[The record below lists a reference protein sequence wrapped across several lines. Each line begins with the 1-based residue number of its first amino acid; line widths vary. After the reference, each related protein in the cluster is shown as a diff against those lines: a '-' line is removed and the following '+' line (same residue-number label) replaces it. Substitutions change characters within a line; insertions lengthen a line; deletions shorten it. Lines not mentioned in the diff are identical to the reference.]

1 MDSRWHKAVLAS
13 STILPVLAAGGVLA
27 EESGVLV
34 LANLIDQSEPLR
46 RVATNP
52 AHEVQIVY
60 TRIDRDDENRP
71 VFRSESWGL
80 DKARYFYPAST
91 VKLPA
96 AILALEKLARLSIES
111 LTRDSEMRTEGVAPA
126 AGATATPSIANHI
139 RDVFLVSDN
148 AAYNRLFEFVEPDA
162 LSAGMQERGF
172 AGTRIFHRVGSGSR
186 AEGETALNAIEFFNA
201 SGHRI
206 HAQPGIPLTRD
217 YASPEPILRG
227 VGYLAD
233 GQLIRE
239 PKDFAN
245 LNAFPEPPPSP
256 SRWRPGDGEGK
267 KQIPISK
274 LEP

>member
-52 AHEVQIVY
+52 AHEVQILY
-60 TRIDRDDENRP
+60 TRIDRDDANRP
-71 VFRSESWGL
+71 VFQSESWGL
-80 DKARYFYPAST
+80 DEARYFYPAST

-96 AILALEKLARLSIES
+96 AILAIEKLAKLSIEG
-111 LTRDSEMRTEGVAPA
+111 LTRDSEMRTQGVAPA
-126 AGATATPSIANHI
+126 PGATPSIASHI

-148 AAYNRLFEFVEPDA
+148 AAYNRPFEFVGPDA

-186 AEGETALNAIEFFNA
+186 AEGETALNAIAFFNA

-206 HAQPGIPLTRD
+206 HAQPG
-217 YASPEPILRG
+217 
-227 VGYLAD
+227 
-233 GQLIRE
+233 
-239 PKDFAN
+239 
-245 LNAFPEPPPSP
+245 
-256 SRWRPGDGEGK
+256 SR
-267 KQIPISK
+267 
-274 LEP
+274 